1 MTDFWDQAES
11 IWKEENYDLDR
22 ARQRAEA
29 GLKDPR
35 SREDL
40 IEMGQ
45 VTVRFLGW
53 DDDLGREELFEA
65 GMVGVLFTL
74 EHFWKGLTDS
84 PEAMHD
90 TVRTWRERADT
101 QLRAMGGDSTEP
113 EPRAPAPGLPGSGA
127 SDAARGNVLR
137 WPGTKNAH
145 DGMAADSDSRGTPD
159 RGSTVLR
166 RGDDGA

>member
-1 MTDFWDQAES
+1 MTDFFDQAES

-35 SREDL
+35 SREKL
-40 IEMGQ
+40 IGIGQ
-45 VTVRFLGW
+45 ATVWFLEW
-53 DDDLGREELFEA
+53 DEDLGREDLLE
-65 GMVGVLFTL
+65 VGKLRVLLVL
-74 EHFWKGLTDS
+74 ERFWKELTDS
-84 PEAMHD
+84 PGAIHD
-90 TVRTWRERADT
+90 IVRTLRERADT
-101 QLRAMGGDSTEP
+101 QLRAIGGDSTEP

-127 SDAARGNVLR
+127 SDAARGDVLM

-159 RGSTVLR
+159 RRLALLR
-166 RGDDGA
+166 RGDDGT